1 MQVLMSERKSTPQ
14 TRRRVEII
22 GAGFSGICTA
32 IHLRKSALYDFAV
45 FEKAPSIGGTWR
57 DNSYPGA
64 VCDVPSVSYSYSFA
78 MKLDWSRKW
87 SPQPEI
93 LAYLESCA
101 RKYDVYRQIRF
112 GTEIAH
118 AEFDAERSVWVL
130 TTDKGDVHE
139 ADILITGT
147 GQLSRPS
154 LPEIPGRE
162 QFAGPQFHSSRWDHG
177 VDLEGKRIAVIGS
190 AASAVQLVPEIARD
204 AARVSVFQRTPNWIL
219 PMGNRTHTESEIDR
233 WTKHPWLAR
242 LHRWWIYLSFEARW
256 PLFKGNRTMQKMAQQ
271 FAERNL
277 EEIVRNPDL
286 RRALTPDYPLGSR
299 RLLASDHF
307 LPALTRENVDL
318 ITENI
323 DHIDADGIVTADG
336 KKILADILVL
346 ATGFRSTE
354 FLAPMEII
362 GRDGK
367 SLENS
372 WRDGAEAYLGLT
384 VPGFPNFFMMYGP
397 NTNLGHNSIIFMIEC
412 QTAYIMDCLRQMDE
426 RNLAALDLKS
436 DVMKRFNQKIQQE
449 LEKTVFA
456 QAERSWYKTAAGK
469 ITNNWSTTTIR
480 YWLQTRRVNL
490 ADYATRTRT
499 N

>member
-1 MQVLMSERKSTPQ
+1 MQVLMAEPKTTPRA
-14 TRRRVEII
+14 RRRVAII
-22 GAGFSGICTA
+22 GAGFSGICLA
-32 IHLRKSALYDFAV
+32 IHLRKSTLYDFV
-45 FEKAPSIGGTWR
+45 IFEKASGIGGTWR

-78 MKLDWSRKW
+78 MKLDWSKKW

-112 GTEIAH
+112 DTEIAH

-130 TTDKGDVHE
+130 TTSKGDIHE

-162 QFAGPQFHSSRWDHG
+162 QFAGPQFHSARWDHD
-177 VDLEGKRIAVIGS
+177 VDLKGKRIAVIGS
-190 AASAVQLVPEIARD
+190 AASAVQLVPEIARE
-204 AARVSVFQRTPNWIL
+204 AAQVSVLQRTPNWIL
-219 PMGNRTHTESEIDR
+219 PMGNRTHSESEIQR
-233 WTKHPWLAR
+233 WEKHPWLAR

-256 PLFKGNRTMQKMAQQ
+256 PLFKGNRLMQQMAQR

-277 EEIVRNPDL
+277 EEIVRDPKL

-318 ITENI
+318 VTDKI
-323 DHIDADGIVTADG
+323 DHIAPDGIVTEHG
-336 KKILADILVL
+336 KKILADVLVL

-354 FLAPMEII
+354 FLAPMEVI
-362 GRDGK
+362 GRKGE
-367 SLENS
+367 SLESS
-372 WRDGAEAYLGLT
+372 WRHGAEAYLGLT
-384 VPGFPNFFMMYGP
+384 VSDFPNFFMMYGP

-412 QTAYIMDCLRQMDE
+412 QTDYIMDCLRQMDDQ
-426 RNLAALDLKS
+426 NLTTLDLKP
-436 DVMKRFNQKIQQE
+436 DVMDRFNQKIQQE

-480 YWLQTRRVNL
+480 YWLQTRRANL
-490 ADYATRTRT
+490 ADYVTQSRP

>member
-1 MQVLMSERKSTPQ
+1 
-14 TRRRVEII
+14 
-22 GAGFSGICTA
+22 
-32 IHLRKSALYDFAV
+32 
-45 FEKAPSIGGTWR
+45 
-57 DNSYPGA
+57 
-64 VCDVPSVSYSYSFA
+64 
-78 MKLDWSRKW
+78 
-87 SPQPEI
+87 
-93 LAYLESCA
+93 
-101 RKYDVYRQIRF
+101 
-112 GTEIAH
+112 
-118 AEFDAERSVWVL
+118 
-130 TTDKGDVHE
+130 
-139 ADILITGT
+139 
-147 GQLSRPS
+147 
-154 LPEIPGRE
+154 
-162 QFAGPQFHSSRWDHG
+162 
-177 VDLEGKRIAVIGS
+177 
-190 AASAVQLVPEIARD
+190 
-204 AARVSVFQRTPNWIL
+204 
-219 PMGNRTHTESEIDR
+219 MGNRTHTESEIDR

-384 VPGFPNFFMMYGP
+384 GPGVPNFFMMSGP